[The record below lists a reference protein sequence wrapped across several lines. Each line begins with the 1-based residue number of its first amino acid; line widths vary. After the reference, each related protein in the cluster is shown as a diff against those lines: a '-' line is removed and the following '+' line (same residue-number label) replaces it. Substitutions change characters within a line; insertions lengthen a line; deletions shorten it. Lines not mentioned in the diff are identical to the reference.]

1 MKLRHNNPQQGR
13 HDGMLI
19 KTVLNKIEKHK
30 GFIYGRIT
38 LEEGARARLII
49 EVRPDQRCNAVCS
62 VCEEPCPCY
71 DKMPNTRYF
80 QFPPL
85 WGLLVFFAYV
95 MRRVDCPRC
104 GVKVEKVP
112 WADGKS
118 PTTKSYAWF
127 LAHWAKVL
135 NWKQVATSFRT
146 TWDTV
151 YRSVQLAVEWGLEHR
166 ELKGIRSLGVDEV
179 AWHRGHDY
187 LTVVYQIDEHCKRLL
202 WVGEDRTK
210 ATLNA
215 FFDMFGLRARWL
227 QYVASDMW
235 KPYITVLAKRAK
247 HAVHVLD
254 RYHIVAKMNKAI
266 DEVRAGEVKQL
277 KADGYDPILKKGRW
291 CLLKRPENL
300 TPKQVIKLA
309 DILRYNLRSVRAYL
323 LKEELTKLW
332 EQKTPDDAETFLKDW
347 TFQAMRS
354 RIEPVKKVA
363 RMLRRHQPL
372 ILNWFRARGTISS
385 GSVEGLNNKL
395 KVITRS
401 SYGFRT
407 FKAARTALYHRLG
420 KLPEPEHA
428 HTFF

>member
-1 MKLRHNNPQQGR
+1 MKLRHNNPQQGQ

-49 EVRPDQRCNAVCS
+49 EVRPDQRCKALCS
-62 VCEEPCPCY
+62 SCEQPCPCY

-127 LAHWAKVL
+127 LARWAKVL

-151 YRSVQLAVEWGLEHR
+151 YRSVQLAVDWGLEHR
-166 ELKGIRSLGVDEV
+166 DLKGIRSLGVDEV

-187 LTVVYQIDEHCKRLL
+187 LTVVYQIDEHRKRLL

-235 KPYITVLAKRAK
+235 RPYITVLAERAK

-277 KADGYDPILKKGRW
+277 KADGYDPILKKSRW

-300 TPKQVIKLA
+300 NPKQVIKLA

-332 EQKTPDDAETFLKDW
+332 EQRTPDDAETFLKDW

-372 ILNWFRARGTISS
+372 ILNWFRARGSISS

-407 FKAARTALYHRLG
+407 FKAAQMALYHRLG

>member
-1 MKLRHNNPQQGR
+1 
-13 HDGMLI
+13 MLI
-19 KTVLNKIEKHK
+19 KTLLNQIEKHK
-30 GFIYGRIT
+30 GFVYDRVT
-38 LEEGARARLII
+38 FEEGGRPRLIVHI
-49 EVRPDQRCNAVCS
+49 RPDKRCAAICS
-62 VCEEPCPCY
+62 GCDEPRAGY
-71 DKMPNTRYF
+71 DKISGTRYF
-80 QFPPL
+80 DFVPV
-85 WGLLVFFAYV
+85 WGILVLFAYV

-118 PTTKSYAWF
+118 PTTKTYAWF
-127 LAHWAKVL
+127 LARWAKL
-135 NWKQVATSFRT
+135 LSWKQVAGAFNT

-151 YRSVQLAVEWGLEHR
+151 YRSVRLAVEWGLEHR
-166 ELKGIRSLGVDEV
+166 DLTGIRSLGVDEV
-179 AWHRGHDY
+179 AWRRGHTY
-187 LTVVYQIDEHCKRLL
+187 FTVVYQIDEHCKRLL
-202 WVGEDRTK
+202 WVGKDRTK
-210 ATLNA
+210 ETLDA

-235 KPYITVLAKRAK
+235 KAYLDVLARRAK
-247 HAVHVLD
+247 RAVHVLD

-266 DEVRAGEVKQL
+266 DEVRAAEVKQL
-277 KADGYDPILKKGRW
+277 EADGYEPILKHGRW

-300 TPKQVIKLA
+300 TPRQVIKLST
-309 DILRYNLRSVRAYL
+309 ILRYNLRSVRAYL

-332 EQKTPDDAETFLKDW
+332 EQKTAEDAETFLKNW

-354 RIEPVKKVA
+354 QLEPVKKVA

-372 ILNWFRARGTISS
+372 ILNWFRARGAISS
-385 GSVEGLNNKL
+385 GAVEGLNNKL

-407 FKAARTALYHRLG
+407 FKAAETALYHRLG
-420 KLPEPEHA
+420 RLPEPECT

>member
-1 MKLRHNNPQQGR
+1 
-13 HDGMLI
+13 MLI
-19 KTVLNKIEKHK
+19 KTLLNKAEKHK
-30 GFIYGRIT
+30 GFIYGDVR
-38 LEEGARARLII
+38 LEEGGRPRLLV
-49 EVRPDQRCNAVCS
+49 EVRPDKRCPKAVCS
-62 VCEEPCPCY
+62 GCDELGPCY
-71 DKMPNTRYF
+71 DKMPTARYF

-85 WGLLVFFAYV
+85 WGFLVFLVYV

-112 WADGKS
+112 WAQGKS
-118 PTTKSYAWF
+118 PTTQTYAWF
-127 LAHWAKVL
+127 LARWAKL
-135 NWKQVATSFRT
+135 MSWKQVADSFRT
-146 TWDTV
+146 SWDTV
-151 YRSVQLAVEWGLEHR
+151 YRSVQFAVAWGLEHR
-166 ELKGIRSLGVDEV
+166 DLTGIRSLGVDEV
-179 AWHRGHDY
+179 SRGHGQDY
-187 LTVVYQIDEHCKRLL
+187 LTVVYQIDEHCRRLL

-210 ATLNA
+210 ATLDA

-227 QYVASDMW
+227 VYVASDMW
-235 KPYITVLAKRAK
+235 QPYLEVLARRAK
-247 HAVHVLD
+247 RAVHVLD

-266 DEVRAGEVKQL
+266 DEVRAEEVKQL
-277 KADGYDPILKKGRW
+277 KADGYDPILTKGRW

-300 TPKQVIKLA
+300 TPRQVIKLA

-332 EQKTPDDAETFLKDW
+332 DQASPEDADTFIKDW

-354 RIEPVKKVA
+354 RLEPVKKVA

-372 ILNWFRARGTISS
+372 ILNWFRARGTISA
-385 GSVEGLNNKL
+385 GPVEGLNNKL

-407 FKAARTALYHRLG
+407 FKAQKTALYHRLG
-420 KLPEPEHA
+420 KLPEPDFA